1 MIRIFLSYAHAD
13 EKYRVELDK
22 HLKVLK
28 RRGLIDS
35 WNDRCLMPGDEWGTV
50 IDDNLRSADIVLLLV
65 SVDFINS
72 EYCFELEMGE
82 ALARHERGEC
92 IVIPIILRPCLWQDL
107 PFGKLQAGTRDGK
120 PVEKYPSLDDAFL
133 EVTQGLETV
142 VKKIQ
147 SQKNQSIPSDAMMS
161 YGFDSA
167 GSQVLS
173 KSPSANLPRSSNL
186 FIPKT
191 FTDHDKDVFVTDA
204 FNFMARYFEGSLEE
218 LQKRN
223 PEINAR
229 FSRVDANSF
238 EGTIYRHGQ
247 QISKCGIWLTNG
259 SSGWSAR
266 GIQYSSAGLGQRN
279 SYNGSLTVND
289 NGNMLG
295 LEPLMSFTHNDK
307 KPLTFEGSAEY
318 FWVMFFE
325 PLQRL

>member
-1 MIRIFLSYAHAD
+1 MPMSPVVRATEPVIRQVF
-13 EKYRVELDK
+13 VG
-22 HLKVLK
+22 
-28 RRGLIDS
+28 RG
-35 WNDRCLMPGDEWGTV
+35 P
-50 IDDNLRSADIVLLLV
+50 
-65 SVDFINS
+65 
-72 EYCFELEMGE
+72 
-82 ALARHERGEC
+82 
-92 IVIPIILRPCLWQDL
+92 
-107 PFGKLQAGTRDGK
+107 
-120 PVEKYPSLDDAFL
+120 
-133 EVTQGLETV
+133 
-142 VKKIQ
+142 
-147 SQKNQSIPSDAMMS
+147 
-161 YGFDSA
+161 
-167 GSQVLS
+167 
-173 KSPSANLPRSSNL
+173 
-186 FIPKT
+186 
-191 FTDHDKDVFVTDA
+191 DVFVTDA

-223 PEINAR
+223 TEINTR